1 MQTNKPNNRARLGV
15 MIGIALKL
23 FKSVKVF
30 KVALVGMAL
39 SGWTI
44 MLSFEFAVTL
54 LAILMFHEYGH
65 IRAMK
70 HFGIPTKGIYIIP
83 FVGGVAVGDSPKTHW
98 QDLSIAMMG
107 PVFGLAMSVVFFIG
121 FVITD
126 NHFVGLVASV
136 SALLNLVN
144 LLPIYPLDGGRVVK
158 ALVYSGRSRFIYVG
172 LVVISGLLIGY
183 CFTHGFALIGFF
195 GIMGLVDLL
204 ADWNSFDKDPKFK
217 LNAYGIIFSLIW
229 YLLTAAA
236 LVGMIVWIAALE
248 LPGSELAIAILNA

>member
-1 MQTNKPNNRARLGV
+1 MQTSNRARMGV
-15 MIGIALKL
+15 MIGIGLKL
-23 FKSVKVF
+23 FKSAKVL
-30 KVALVGMAL
+30 KVALAAMAL

-54 LAILMFHEYGH
+54 IAILMFHEYGH

-70 HFGIPTKGIYIIP
+70 RFGIPTKGIYIIP
-83 FVGGVAVGDSPKTHW
+83 FVGGIAVGESPKTYW
-98 QDLSIAMMG
+98 QELYIAMMG
-107 PVFGLAMSVVFFIG
+107 PVFGLAMSVVFFLG
-121 FVITD
+121 FLLTD

-136 SALLNLVN
+136 SALINLVN

-195 GIMGLVDLL
+195 GIMGLIELL
-204 ADWNSFDKDPKFK
+204 ADWKSFGQDSK
-217 LNAYGIIFSLIW
+217 LKLSRYGIVFSLIW

-236 LVGMIVWIAALE
+236 LIGMMVWIAALK
-248 LPGSELAIAILNA
+248 LPGSELAMVILNA

>member
-1 MQTNKPNNRARLGV
+1 MQVNKSNNRARMGV

-30 KVALVGMAL
+30 KVALVAMAL

-70 HFGIPTKGIYIIP
+70 RFGIPTKGIYIIP

-98 QDLSIAMMG
+98 QELYIAMMG
-107 PVFGLAMSVVFFIG
+107 PVFGLAMSVAFFIA
-121 FVITD
+121 FLITD

-136 SALLNLVN
+136 SALVNLVN

-183 CFTHGFALIGFF
+183 SFTQGFALIGFF

-204 ADWNSFDKDPKFK
+204 ADWNSFDQDPKHK
-217 LNAYGIIFSLIW
+217 LNTYGIVFSLIW
-229 YLLTAAA
+229 YLLTGAA
-236 LVGMIVWIAALE
+236 LIGMMLWIAALE

>member
-1 MQTNKPNNRARLGV
+1 MSQNKPQNRARMGV
-15 MIGIALKL
+15 MIGIGLKL

-30 KVALVGMAL
+30 KVALVAMAL

-54 LAILMFHEYGH
+54 LGILMFHEYGH

-83 FVGGVAVGDSPKTHW
+83 FVGGIAVGEQPKTHW
-98 QDLSIAMMG
+98 QDLYIAMMG
-107 PVFGLAMSVVFFIG
+107 PVFGLAMSVAFFIG
-121 FVITD
+121 FLVTD

-136 SALLNLVN
+136 SALVNLFN

-172 LVVISGLLIGY
+172 LVVISALVIG
-183 CFTHGFALIGFF
+183 FSFANGFALIGFF
-195 GIMGLVDLL
+195 GIMGLIDLL
-204 ADWNSFDKDPKFK
+204 ADWNSFDQDPKFK
-217 LNAYGIIFSLIW
+217 LNAYGIVFSLIW
-229 YLLTAAA
+229 YMATAAA
-236 LVGMIVWIAALE
+236 LIGMMMWIAALE
-248 LPGSELAIAILNA
+248 LPGSELAMAVLNA

>member
-1 MQTNKPNNRARLGV
+1 MQTNNRARLGV
-15 MIGIALKL
+15 MIGIGLKL
-23 FKSVKVF
+23 FKSVKVL
-30 KVALVGMAL
+30 KVALVAMAL

-83 FVGGVAVGDSPKTHW
+83 FVGGIAVGESPKTHW
-98 QDLSIAMMG
+98 QDLYIAMMG
-107 PVFGLAMSVVFFIG
+107 PVFGLIMSVAFFIG
-121 FVITD
+121 FLVTG
-126 NHFVGLVASV
+126 NHFLGLVASV

-172 LVVISGLLIGY
+172 LVVISGVLIGY
-183 CFTHGFALIGFF
+183 SFTQGFALIGFF
-195 GIMGLVDLL
+195 GIMGLIDLL
-204 ADWNSFDKDPKFK
+204 GDWNRFDHDPKFK
-217 LNAYGIIFSLIW
+217 LSPYGIVFSLIW
-229 YLLTAAA
+229 YLLTAGA
-236 LVGMIVWIAALE
+236 LIGMIVWVAALG
-248 LPGSELAIAILNA
+248 LPGSELAMAVLNA

>member
-1 MQTNKPNNRARLGV
+1 MQTNNRARMGV

-23 FKSVKVF
+23 FKSVKVI

-70 HFGIPTKGIYIIP
+70 YFGIPTKGIYIIP
-83 FVGGVAVGDSPKTHW
+83 FVGGIAVGDAPKTHW
-98 QDLSIAMMG
+98 QDLYISMMG
-107 PVFGLAMSVVFFIG
+107 PVFGLAMSVAFFIG
-121 FVITD
+121 FLLTD

-136 SALLNLVN
+136 SALINLVN
-144 LLPIYPLDGGRVVK
+144 LLPIYPLDGGRVIK

-183 CFTHGFALIGFF
+183 SFTAGFALIGFF
-195 GIMGLVDLL
+195 GIMGLINLL
-204 ADWNSFDKDPKFK
+204 GDWNCFDQDPRFK
-217 LNAYGIIFSLIW
+217 LSAYGIVSGLIW

-236 LVGMIVWIAALE
+236 LVGMIVWVAALE
-248 LPGSELAIAILNA
+248 LPGSELALAILNA

>member
-1 MQTNKPNNRARLGV
+1 MQMNKPNNRARMGV

-30 KVALVGMAL
+30 KVALVAMAL

-70 HFGIPTKGIYIIP
+70 RFGIPTKGIYIIP

-98 QDLSIAMMG
+98 QELYIAMMG
-107 PVFGLAMSVVFFIG
+107 PVFGLAMSVAFFIG
-121 FVITD
+121 FLITD
-126 NHFVGLVASV
+126 SHFVGLVASI
-136 SALLNLVN
+136 SALVNLVN

-172 LVVISGLLIGY
+172 LVVISGVLIGY
-183 CFTHGFALIGFF
+183 SFTQGFALIGFF

-204 ADWNSFDKDPKFK
+204 ADWNSFDQDPKPK
-217 LNAYGIIFSLIW
+217 LNTYGIVFSLIW

-236 LVGMIVWIAALE
+236 LIGMMLWIAALE

>member
-1 MQTNKPNNRARLGV
+1 MQTNNRAHLGV

-23 FKSVKVF
+23 FKSVKVL
-30 KVALVGMAL
+30 KVALVAMAL

-65 IRAMK
+65 MWAMK
-70 HFGIPTKGIYIIP
+70 RFGIPTKGIYIIP
-83 FVGGVAVGDSPKTHW
+83 FVGGIALGDRPKTHW
-98 QDLSIAMMG
+98 QELYIAMMG
-107 PVFGLAMSVVFFIG
+107 PVFGLGMSVAFFIG
-121 FVITD
+121 FVLTG

-136 SALLNLVN
+136 SALINLVN

-172 LVVISGLLIGY
+172 LVVISGLLIFY
-183 CFTHGFALIGFF
+183 SFTHGFALIGFF

-204 ADWNSFDKDPKFK
+204 ADWKSFGEDSKPK
-217 LNAYGIIFSLIW
+217 LNTYGIVFSLIW

-236 LVGMIVWIAALE
+236 LIGMMVWIAALD
-248 LPGSELAIAILNA
+248 LPGSELAMAILNA

>member
-1 MQTNKPNNRARLGV
+1 MQTNNRARMGV

-30 KVALVGMAL
+30 KVALVAMAL

-70 HFGIPTKGIYIIP
+70 RFGIPTKGIYIIP
-83 FVGGVAVGDSPKTHW
+83 FVGGVAVGESPKTHW
-98 QDLSIAMMG
+98 QELYIAMMG
-107 PVFGLAMSVVFFIG
+107 PVFGLAMSVAFFIG

-136 SALLNLVN
+136 SALVNLVN

-172 LVVISGLLIGY
+172 LVVISGILIGY
-183 CFTHGFALIGFF
+183 SL
-195 GIMGLVDLL
+195 
-204 ADWNSFDKDPKFK
+204 PK
-217 LNAYGIIFSLIW
+217 ASR
-229 YLLTAAA
+229 
-236 LVGMIVWIAALE
+236 
-248 LPGSELAIAILNA
+248 

>member
-1 MQTNKPNNRARLGV
+1 MQVNKSNNRARMGV

-30 KVALVGMAL
+30 KVALVAMAL

-70 HFGIPTKGIYIIP
+70 RFGIPTKGIYIIP

-98 QDLSIAMMG
+98 QELYIAMMG
-107 PVFGLAMSVVFFIG
+107 PVFGLAMSVAFFIG
-121 FVITD
+121 FLITD
-126 NHFVGLVASV
+126 SHFVGLVASI
-136 SALLNLVN
+136 SALVNLAN

-172 LVVISGLLIGY
+172 LVVISGVLIGY
-183 CFTHGFALIGFF
+183 SFTQGFALIGFF

-204 ADWNSFDKDPKFK
+204 ADWNSFDQDPKPK
-217 LNAYGIIFSLIW
+217 LNTYGIVFSLIW

-236 LVGMIVWIAALE
+236 LIGMMLWIAALE

>member
-1 MQTNKPNNRARLGV
+1 MQTNNRARVGV
-15 MIGIALKL
+15 MIGIALKV
-23 FKSVKVF
+23 FKSVKVI
-30 KVALVGMAL
+30 KVALVAMAL

-54 LAILMFHEYGH
+54 LGILMFHEYGH

-83 FVGGVAVGDSPKTHW
+83 FVGGIAVGDAPKTHW
-98 QDLSIAMMG
+98 QDLYISMMG
-107 PVFGLAMSVVFFIG
+107 PVFGLVMSVAFFIG
-121 FVITD
+121 FLLTD

-136 SALLNLVN
+136 SALINLVN
-144 LLPIYPLDGGRVVK
+144 LLPIYPLDGGRVIK

-183 CFTHGFALIGFF
+183 SFTAGFALIGFF
-195 GIMGLVDLL
+195 GIMGLIDLL
-204 ADWNSFDKDPKFK
+204 GDWNRFDQDPKFK
-217 LNAYGIIFSLIW
+217 LSAYGIVFGLIW

-236 LVGMIVWIAALE
+236 LVGMIVWVAALE
-248 LPGSELAIAILNA
+248 LPGSELALAVLNA

>member
-1 MQTNKPNNRARLGV
+1 MQMNKPNNRARMGV

-30 KVALVGMAL
+30 KVALVAMAL

-70 HFGIPTKGIYIIP
+70 RFGIPTKGIYIIP

-98 QDLSIAMMG
+98 QELYIAMMG
-107 PVFGLAMSVVFFIG
+107 PVFGLAMSVAFFIG
-121 FVITD
+121 FLITD
-126 NHFVGLVASV
+126 SHFVGLVASI
-136 SALLNLVN
+136 SALVNLAN

-172 LVVISGLLIGY
+172 LVVISGVLIGY
-183 CFTHGFALIGFF
+183 SFTQGFALIGFF

-204 ADWNSFDKDPKFK
+204 ADWNSFDQDPKPK
-217 LNAYGIIFSLIW
+217 LNTYGIVFSLIW

-236 LVGMIVWIAALE
+236 LIGMMLWIAALE

>member
-1 MQTNKPNNRARLGV
+1 MQTNNRARMGV

-23 FKSVKVF
+23 FKSVKVL
-30 KVALVGMAL
+30 KVALAAMAL

-44 MLSFEFAVTL
+44 LLSFEFAVTL

-83 FVGGVAVGDSPKTHW
+83 FVGGIAVGASPKTHW

-107 PVFGLAMSVVFFIG
+107 PVFGLAMSVAFFIG
-121 FVITD
+121 FLITD

-136 SALLNLVN
+136 SALVNLFN

-172 LVVISGLLIGY
+172 LIVISGLVIGY
-183 CFTHGFALIGFF
+183 SFTQGFALIGFF
-195 GIMGLVDLL
+195 GIMGLIDLL
-204 ADWNSFDKDPKFK
+204 GDWKSFDRDPKFK
-217 LNAYGIIFSLIW
+217 LNTYGIVFSLIW

-236 LVGMIVWIAALE
+236 LVGMMLWIAALE

>member
-1 MQTNKPNNRARLGV
+1 MQTTNRARMGV

-30 KVALVGMAL
+30 KAALVAMAL

-70 HFGIPTKGIYIIP
+70 RFGIPTKGIYIIP

-98 QDLSIAMMG
+98 QELYIAMMG
-107 PVFGLAMSVVFFIG
+107 PVFGLAMSVAFFIG

-126 NHFVGLVASV
+126 NHFIGLVASV
-136 SALLNLVN
+136 SALVNLVN
-144 LLPIYPLDGGRVVK
+144 LLPIYP
-158 ALVYSGRSRFIYVG
+158 LVYSGRSRFIYVG

-183 CFTHGFALIGFF
+183 SFTHGFALIGFF

-204 ADWNSFDKDPKFK
+204 ADWNSFDQDPKLK
-217 LNAYGIIFSLIW
+217 LNLYGIVFSLIW

-236 LVGMIVWIAALE
+236 LIGMMVWIAALE